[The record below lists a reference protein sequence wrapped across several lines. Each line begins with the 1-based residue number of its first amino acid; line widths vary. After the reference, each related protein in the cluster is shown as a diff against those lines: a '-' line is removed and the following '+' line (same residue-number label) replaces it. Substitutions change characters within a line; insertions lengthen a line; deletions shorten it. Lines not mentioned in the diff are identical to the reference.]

1 MFDDP
6 AIEIQELTSVI
17 RQDITALNSAI
28 SDLQVLSDSR
38 NDGANMT
45 KQSSEHSSTV
55 VESLKNRLMNA
66 TKEFKDVLTLRTEV
80 RHRFLFAT
88 DFGFLIISC

>member
-17 RQDITALNSAI
+17 RQDITALNTAI
-28 SDLQVLSDSR
+28 SGLQVLCDSR
-38 NDGANMT
+38 NDGANTT
-45 KQSSEHSSTV
+45 KQSSEHSSTI
-55 VESLKNRLMNA
+55 VESLKSRLMHA

-80 RHRFLFAT
+80 
-88 DFGFLIISC
+88 G

>member
-6 AIEIQELTSVI
+6 AVEIHELTSVV
-17 RQDITALNSAI
+17 RQDITALNSAV
-28 SDLQVLSDSR
+28 SDLQVLCDSR
-38 NDGANMT
+38 NDGANRT

-55 VESLKNRLMNA
+55 VKTLKNRLMDA

-80 RHRFLFAT
+80 RNR
-88 DFGFLIISC
+88 